1 MSEYLQLMNKAP
13 ITLAAKYL
21 NPSFPEVLLLC
32 VLRTIIMKYKLD
44 YFALSILPP
53 SDKMKTFKKICN
65 SVEDYKDVKRE

>member
-1 MSEYLQLMNKAP
+1 MNKGP
-13 ITLAAKYL
+13 IALAAKYL

-53 SDKMKTFKKICN
+53 SDKMKNI
-65 SVEDYKDVKRE
+65 

>member
-1 MSEYLQLMNKAP
+1 MNKAP

-44 YFALSILPP
+44 YFA
-53 SDKMKTFKKICN
+53 DKGPYSQSYGFSSGQVWM
-65 SVEDYKDVKRE
+65 